1 MFAVRVAPLA
11 STEQQYLIRVT
22 ARNRMDIGVGAQV
35 AYLVASEVSV
45 TLDGSDCI

>member
-11 STEQQYLIRVT
+11 STEQPEIVW
-22 ARNRMDIGVGAQV
+22 IGVGAQV